1 MFKFNQIHRGNIW
14 KPQLLCPAMPLKL
27 LPREVSSDLKWL
39 AWNDIWTAVN
49 SKLASASDQ
58 SEDLR
63 QRRRRQ
69 GEEDERRAEEHLQ
82 KILKTE
88 VLQEVT
94 VNHFRDQIKVVA
106 KACASAALEGKW
118 LGAAKAQVLD
128 APDEFESRTWF
139 ELVKAIKSAGVAVI
153 LLSHDE
159 LQKAEALRRDFED
172 AWIMFSEKANLAE

>member
-1 MFKFNQIHRGNIW
+1 M
-14 KPQLLCPAMPLKL
+14 
-27 LPREVSSDLKWL
+27 
-39 AWNDIWTAVN
+39 
-49 SKLASASDQ
+49 
-58 SEDLR
+58 
-63 QRRRRQ
+63 
-69 GEEDERRAEEHLQ
+69 
-82 KILKTE
+82 
-88 VLQEVT
+88 
-94 VNHFRDQIKVVA
+94 NHFRDQIKVVA